1 MNIEGTYTFQA
12 PIEQVWNSLLDPE
25 ILAKA
30 LPGIENMR
38 VTGPDSYEAT
48 MHVGVAAVK
57 GTYSG
62 KVSISDKQQP
72 THYRIH
78 AEGSG
83 ARGFVTGDGTID
95 LAQHNGTTVATYKGE
110 AQLGGAIA
118 GVGMR
123 VLPGVAKMM
132 INQFFGT
139 IAEELHQQQAPKA
152 AAAATAHLE
161 APPEL
166 EPAPAAP
173 TPAEATPAGAGA
185 RAGSA
190 RPAAQ
195 PSPRTTT
202 TSRGTITLPAA
213 RQSGDLL
220 IHLVRSL
227 KLSDGSAEDEQRWA
241 QRLLFG
247 AVGAVLGL
255 ILLGFLLGRSSGRRR
270 S

>member
-30 LPGIENMR
+30 LPGIENMHQ
-38 VTGPDSYEAT
+38 TGPDSYEAT

-83 ARGFVTGDGTID
+83 ARGFVTGEGTID

-152 AAAATAHLE
+152 AAAAAHLE

-166 EPAPAAP
+166 EPAPA
-173 TPAEATPAGAGA
+173 EAAPAGTASSTA
-185 RAGSA
+185 SP

-195 PSPRTTT
+195 TTPHTTT
-202 TSRGTITLPAA
+202 TPRGTIPLPAA

-255 ILLGFLLGRSSGRRR
+255 IFLGFLLGRSSGRRR

>member
-12 PIEQVWNSLLDPE
+12 PIERVWNSLLDPE

-30 LPGIENMR
+30 LPGIEDMR

-62 KVSISDKQQP
+62 KVSISDKQAP
-72 THYRIH
+72 NHYRLH

-83 ARGFVTGDGTID
+83 ARGFVNGDGSID
-95 LAQHNGTTVATYKGE
+95 LAQQNGTTVATYKGE

-139 IAEELHQQQAPKA
+139 IAEEMRNQQAPK
-152 AAAATAHLE
+152 AAATAHLE

-166 EPAPAAP
+166 EP
-173 TPAEATPAGAGA
+173 TPAGAA
-185 RAGSA
+185 ASA
-190 RPAAQ
+190 APASKPAA
-195 PSPRTTT
+195 RITTT
-202 TSRGTITLPAA
+202 TSKGTITLPPP
-213 RQSGDLL
+213 RQGGDLL
-220 IHLVRSL
+220 IQLVRSL

-247 AVGAVLGL
+247 AIGAVLGL
-255 ILLGFLLGRSSGRRR
+255 ILLGFLFGRSSGRRR

>member
-30 LPGIENMR
+30 LPGIEGMR

-62 KVSISDKQQP
+62 KVSISDKQAP
-72 THYRIH
+72 NHYRLH

-83 ARGFVTGDGTID
+83 ARGFVNGEGTID

-139 IAEELHQQQAPKA
+139 IAEELRSQQAPKSA

-166 EPAPAAP
+166 EPAPTGASASAAP
-173 TPAEATPAGAGA
+173 VA
-185 RAGSA
+185 
-190 RPAAQ
+190 
-195 PSPRTTT
+195 PSIPRTTT
-202 TSRGTITLPAA
+202 TTRGTITLPPP
-213 RQSGDLL
+213 RQGGDLL
-220 IHLVRSL
+220 IQLVRSL

-247 AVGAVLGL
+247 AIGLVLG
-255 ILLGFLLGRSSGRRR
+255 IALLGFLFGRSSGRRR

>member
-12 PIEQVWNSLLDPE
+12 PIEQVWNALLNRE
-25 ILAKA
+25 ILEKA

-38 VTGPDSYEAT
+38 ETAPDTYKAT

-62 KVSISDKQQP
+62 KVSISDKQAP
-72 THYRIH
+72 NRYRLH

-83 ARGFVTGDGTID
+83 TRGFVNGDGTIE
-95 LAQHNGTTVATYKGE
+95 LAQQNGTTVATYKGE

-139 IAEELHQQQAPKA
+139 IAEELHSQQTPKVPTA
-152 AAAATAHLE
+152 AAEHLE
-161 APPEL
+161 APPEM
-166 EPAPAAP
+166 EP
-173 TPAEATPAGAGA
+173 TPAGAAASGA
-185 RAGSA
+185 
-190 RPAAQ
+190 PAPQAAA
-195 PSPRTTT
+195 RTTT
-202 TSRGTITLPAA
+202 TPRGTITLLPS

-241 QRLLFG
+241 QRLLLG
-247 AVGAVLGL
+247 ALGTVLGL
-255 ILLGFLLGRSSGRRR
+255 IFFGFLLGRSSRRR

>member
-12 PIEQVWNSLLDPE
+12 PIERVWNSLLDPE
-25 ILAKA
+25 VLAKA
-30 LPGIENMR
+30 LPGIEGMR

-62 KVSISDKQQP
+62 KVSISDKQAP
-72 THYRIH
+72 KHYRLH

-83 ARGFVTGDGTID
+83 ARGFVNGDGSID
-95 LAQHNGTTVATYKGE
+95 LAQQNGTTVATYKGE

-139 IAEELHQQQAPKA
+139 IAEELRSQQEPKKA
-152 AAAATAHLE
+152 ATTAHLE

-166 EPAPAAP
+166 EP
-173 TPAEATPAGAGA
+173 TPAGASASAAPASKPAA
-185 RAGSA
+185 RA
-190 RPAAQ
+190 
-195 PSPRTTT
+195 TTT
-202 TSRGTITLPAA
+202 TSKGTITLLPP
-213 RQSGDLL
+213 QQGGDLL

-247 AVGAVLGL
+247 AIGAVLG
-255 ILLGFLLGRSSGRRR
+255 IALLGFLLGRSSGKRR

>member
-25 ILAKA
+25 VLAKA
-30 LPGIENMR
+30 LPGIEGMR

-48 MHVGVAAVK
+48 MNVGVAAVK

-62 KVSISDKQQP
+62 KVSISDKQAP
-72 THYRIH
+72 KHYRLH

-83 ARGFVTGDGTID
+83 ARGFVNGDGSID
-95 LAQHNGTTVATYKGE
+95 LAQQNGTTVATYKGE

-139 IAEELHQQQAPKA
+139 IAEELRGQQAPKKA
-152 AAAATAHLE
+152 AAAAEHLE

-166 EPAPAAP
+166 EPTPVGASASAAPASK
-173 TPAEATPAGAGA
+173 PAA
-185 RAGSA
+185 RA
-190 RPAAQ
+190 
-195 PSPRTTT
+195 TTT
-202 TSRGTITLPAA
+202 TAKGTITLPLP
-213 RQSGDLL
+213 QQGGDLL
-220 IHLVRSL
+220 IQLVRSL
-227 KLSDGSAEDEQRWA
+227 KLADGSAEDEQRWA

-247 AVGAVLGL
+247 AIGAVLGL
-255 ILLGFLLGRSSGRRR
+255 LLLGFLFGRSSGKRRY
-270 S
+270 

>member
-38 VTGPDSYEAT
+38 ETGPDSYEAT

-72 THYRIH
+72 THYRLH

-83 ARGFVTGDGTID
+83 ARGFVTGEGTID
-95 LAQHNGTTVATYKGE
+95 LAQHNGTTIATYKGE

-139 IAEELHQQQAPKA
+139 IAEELHSQQAPKA
-152 AAAATAHLE
+152 AAATTALE

-166 EPAPAAP
+166 EP
-173 TPAEATPAGAGA
+173 TPAGAAASPVSAAPASQPAA
-185 RAGSA
+185 RA
-190 RPAAQ
+190 
-195 PSPRTTT
+195 TTT
-202 TSRGTITLPAA
+202 TPRGTITLPPV

-247 AVGAVLGL
+247 AVGAVLG
-255 ILLGFLLGRSSGRRR
+255 IALLGFLFGRFFGRRR